1 MEPIILHHS
10 LKLLVVKNVRKLC
23 SDQADVLIVLR
34 LIINPETVIPT
45 RHVVTAIESIISQSV
60 VKPIV
65 KITKLQVKNWVI
77 MKQVNLLM

>member
-1 MEPIILHHS
+1 MGPIIWHHA

-23 SDQADVLIVLR
+23 SGQAGVLIVLR
-34 LIINPETVIPT
+34 LIINPETVIPA
-45 RHVVTAIESIISQSV
+45 RHIVTAIESIISQSV

-65 KITKLQVKNWVI
+65 KITKLQVKTWVV